1 MTDGRRDDELRELL
15 ALAAVGALD
24 GMERA
29 ELDAAIAERPDLQA
43 ELAEL
48 EDAAALMADD
58 VSAPPPPTLRA
69 GVLAAI
75 EDVPQLPP
83 DEPAP
88 DAPSAGDVVSL
99 DAARHR
105 RRWWMPAVAAAA
117 AVAILA
123 GVIVAVANG
132 DDDGDVDVA
141 TVVDDADATVIPLE
155 GELSGLRLVHSAA
168 NDATAIV
175 GDDVPA
181 PDEDRVYELWRI
193 QGDQAPEKV
202 EIFRPADGGVVE
214 VLLPGVAPSEGV
226 IYAVTIEPP
235 GGSDQPTGDIIAS
248 STT

>member
-1 MTDGRRDDELRELL
+1 MTDARRDDELRQLL

-24 GMERA
+24 RAERD

-48 EDAAALMADD
+48 EDAAAVLADD
-58 VSAPPPPTLRA
+58 VSAPPPPPLRA
-69 GVLAAI
+69 AVLRAI
-75 EDVPQLPP
+75 EDVAERPP
-83 DEPAP
+83 AEPAP
-88 DAPSAGDVVSL
+88 SPPGPVLSL
-99 DAARHR
+99 DAARDR
-105 RRWWMPAVAAAA
+105 RRRWMPAVAAAV
-117 AVAILA
+117 AVAVLA
-123 GVIVAVANG
+123 GVVVAVAV
-132 DDDGDVDVA
+132 DDDAGVDVA
-141 TVVDDADATVIPLE
+141 AVVADADATVIPLE

-168 NDATAIV
+168 HDATAIV

-181 PDEDRVYELWRI
+181 PGEDRVYELWRI
-193 QGDQAPEKV
+193 EGDRAPERV

-214 VLLPGVAPSEGV
+214 VLLPGSAPSAGA